1 MVRTSPSNARGVS
14 SIPGQGAKSPHASGP
29 NPPTSNSIKIL
40 KMFYIKQQQH
50 QQQRMV
56 QIKKSFKE
64 NRLKT
69 KEQSL
74 RDLWDYKKDHIF
86 V

>member
-1 MVRTSPSNARGVS
+1 
-14 SIPGQGAKSPHASGP
+14 
-29 NPPTSNSIKIL
+29 
-40 KMFYIKQQQH
+40 MFYIKQQQQ

-86 V
+86 M

>member
-1 MVRTSPSNARGVS
+1 
-14 SIPGQGAKSPHASGP
+14 
-29 NPPTSNSIKIL
+29 
-40 KMFYIKQQQH
+40 MFYIKQQQ
-50 QQQRMV
+50 QQQKMV
-56 QIKKSFKE
+56 QIKKSLKE

-74 RDLWDYKKDHIF
+74 RDLWGYKKDHIF